1 MKKILNK
8 ITFLALI
15 ILLIVVFSY
24 IIYYFTKNT
33 FNNNKNLSSKDSNTI
48 NKNVQILA
56 ALEDKNIPSIESK
69 INSIQDKFSASNSN
83 SNYKDIFSSTVIM
96 GDSQTEG
103 LLVYDF
109 LNSTS
114 VIAKKGSNIID
125 AKSNLDTLSNL
136 APSNIILLYGM
147 NDILIYQNDINKFIK
162 DYTNLINLIK
172 KSNPNSKIFVNC
184 VLPVENKVSINN
196 TIFNI
201 IPKYNLAIEKMCT
214 NLNINFINTT
224 NLLLDNP
231 SFYEEDGMHL
241 KPIFYDQWLSIL
253 KKYI

>member
-1 MKKILNK
+1 MKKMLNK
-8 ITFLALI
+8 IPFLVLI
-15 ILLIVVFSY
+15 ILLIVVFIS
-24 IIYYFTKNT
+24 IIYYFSKNVFINDT
-33 FNNNKNLSSKDSNTI
+33 NLNSKDSNTI
-48 NKNVQILA
+48 NRNIEILA

-69 INSIQDKFSASNSN
+69 ITSIQDKFNDSNSN
-83 SNYKDIFSSTVIM
+83 NNYKDIFSSTVIM

-136 APSNIILLYGM
+136 SPSNIILLYGM

-162 DYTNLINLIK
+162 DYTILINLIK
-172 KSNPNSKIFVNC
+172 KSNPNSKIFVNS
-184 VLPVENKVSINN
+184 VLPVKNKVSIDKP
-196 TIFNI
+196 IFTT

-214 NLNINFINTT
+214 DLNINFINTT
-224 NLLLDNP
+224 NLLSDNP

-241 KPIFYDQWLSIL
+241 KPIFYNQWLNIL